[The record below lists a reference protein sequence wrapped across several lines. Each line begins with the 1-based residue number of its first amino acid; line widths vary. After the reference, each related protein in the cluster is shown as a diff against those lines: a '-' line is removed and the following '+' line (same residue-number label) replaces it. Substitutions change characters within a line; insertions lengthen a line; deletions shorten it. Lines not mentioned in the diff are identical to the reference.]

1 MAKDGTHRGGR
12 RIRAGDKPDALADKI
27 AGGRAANIME
37 FPMTE
42 LDGADLA
49 DAAELFGAD
58 MPNPSEYLSARQ
70 RNGKPLGADE
80 IFRETCL
87 WL

>member
-1 MAKDGTHRGGR
+1 
-12 RIRAGDKPDALADKI
+12 
-27 AGGRAANIME
+27 
-37 FPMTE
+37 MTE

-58 MPNPSEYLSARQ
+58 MPHPSEYLSARQ

-80 IFRETCL
+80 IFCET

>member
-1 MAKDGTHRGGR
+1 
-12 RIRAGDKPDALADKI
+12 
-27 AGGRAANIME
+27 ME
-37 FPMTE
+37 LPMTE

-70 RNGKPLGADE
+70 SARIRLHQS
-80 IFRETCL
+80 RHH
-87 WL
+87 

>member
-1 MAKDGTHRGGR
+1 MGHAQKKERF
-12 RIRAGDKPDALADKI
+12 
-27 AGGRAANIME
+27 ME

-70 RNGKPLGADE
+70 SARIRLHQS
-80 IFRETCL
+80 RHH
-87 WL
+87 